1 MGDKAAKVKRK
12 YLKDLQKALRT
23 IVQDQYKKRQ
33 SLSFWKW
40 NTKKQVVAQ
49 DFYKESCE
57 LQIMFFQLQFNQK
70 QLKTSQS
77 RHGSNIFKHQGF
89 FIKDFFK

>member
-1 MGDKAAKVKRK
+1 M
-12 YLKDLQKALRT
+12 
-23 IVQDQYKKRQ
+23 
-33 SLSFWKW
+33 
-40 NTKKQVVAQ
+40 AQ

-77 RHGSNIFKHQGF
+77 RHGSNIFKHQGL
-89 FIKDFFK
+89 FIKDSFKVDLKENLQHNNTFTLHINWSLIYSFFGFFIIKWEQII